1 MEPLDRERYDS
12 LVNTLSEAVDLV
24 GQSLALVDTNKLRT
38 AKEWLR
44 RSRKLIR
51 EAWEI
56 LDLEIM
62 DREDEI
68 LGGE

>member
-24 GQSLALVDTNKLRT
+24 GQSLALVDTNRLRT